1 MKKQGFTLIE
11 ILMVVAIFGIIVVLG
26 SGLFFFLLKGSSKSR
41 VLEVVREN
49 GDYAL
54 GVMGIM
60 VRNARSLLNYSGS
73 EITILNPDGK
83 TTIFSCSGER
93 IASNGA
99 SLISSEVKVDDCSS
113 IFSLEVDPA
122 GVAPAVMTIK
132 FSLSQKVVTARPEEQ
147 ALMNFQTTVSL
158 RNY

>member
-11 ILMVVAIFGIIVVLG
+11 ILVVVTIFGIIVVLG
-26 SGLFFFLLKGSSKSR
+26 SGLFFFLLKGSTKSR
-41 VLEVVREN
+41 VLEVVRQN

-54 GVMGIM
+54 SVMGIM
-60 VRNARSLLNYSGS
+60 VRNASSLVSYSGS
-73 EITILNPDGK
+73 EITIVNPDRG
-83 TTIFSCSGER
+83 TTIFSCSGGR

-99 SLISSEVKVDDCSS
+99 NLIGDEVKVDDCSS

-122 GVAPAVMTIK
+122 GATPAVMTIR
-132 FSLSQKVVTARPEEQ
+132 FSLSQKAVTARPEEQ